1 MNGKK
6 NGMRL
11 FSVAM
16 GLAVLSGCGAN
27 GPQAAD
33 TLQVQP
39 AKVEV
44 KVAEA
49 RPSHLPDFKLEQMSV
64 LLDGKVQTMGS
75 LSGANGPL
83 SVIVDEESLKTGV
96 ARAYRTS
103 EEFDAYVANQ
113 NKHCGTSDVS
123 AADTTSQCVFY
134 DTLGCAGW
142 TLRLAI
148 NCGYAAGDLASLL
161 TVQSF
166 GLGCGTTFICPTA
179 DCSGSCLAATGPAGT
194 CVDITSGLVQCAGC
208 VN

>member
-11 FSVAM
+11 FSVVM

-33 TLQVQP
+33 TLQAQP

-113 NKHCGTSDVS
+113 NKHCATSDVS

-179 DCSGSCLAATGPAGT
+179 DCSGSCLAATGPAGA

-208 VN
+208 AN